1 MHLDQGEKSPVAA
14 EEKTNPSLSELD
26 DPPAILK
33 AIEDDLVKARSLRN
47 TLRIIR
53 NEFRRNQADP
63 DSTSVK
69 RGQIQDG
76 GGDQVAK
83 GAPSTPSTRR
93 KSKRTL
99 QPKSSIFFTPNGHK
113 PRRRPKTTTRIRDV
127 PGFFEHAKSQHQR
140 LAMIE
145 ASTRTNLKAIQQQ
158 IEQSRV
164 KVLELYAKANS
175 RIGVLRKYQ
184 RQLSSFAEDLSRLGR
199 LKTTQA
205 DEILAALTLFDSQRK
220 QLMDEMIEPQ
230 WTRPHCFYMFAIEHF
245 RGNKQAHLLE
255 LAEAMPGNLAITA
268 VANRSVQQH
277 RETFEKYE
285 ELTADRSLLE
295 EKLCVVTKR
304 REICRA
310 HLKDYKKMLI
320 VMKNK
325 MSRAER
331 EKIRQAEKKMS
342 VGQPLI
348 VQAPRRS
355 SRSLPRSMSSRRK
368 PEDFRRGLLRA
379 AGVVDQPKKDVQT
392 AWQNTNVKEYVLQV
406 ERFLNEAPSDDF
418 VHSTTL
424 RRLDLNATTRRLFA
438 MPMPSTNPATGSPC
452 GSPCASPK
460 ACSPSL
466 SPMITNNTDDN
477 KSPSLE
483 PSNLLPSPIPIQSG
497 SLPSCL
503 TPPALILSPA
513 RGYEVDASP
522 SSKSE
527 EAYNQNKT
535 QEKNSFQFN
544 TPLYNRD
551 WSVLADILK
560 NISNAHKDH
569 KACFAQLNKIME
581 KSKAFQ
587 TAVAKLE
594 SDWRSTEKLDPL
606 VSSPTTGSVSQFFR
620 STSLNSEKVFEE
632 PKELAPKAVESVDDE
647 EVTLIAQPD
656 DDPVI
661 V

>member
-1 MHLDQGEKSPVAA
+1 MHLDQAT
-14 EEKTNPSLSELD
+14 EEKTSPTQSELE
-26 DPPAILK
+26 DPLAILK
-33 AIEDDLVKARSLRN
+33 AIEDDLEKARSLRT
-47 TLRIIR
+47 TLRNIR
-53 NEFRRNQADP
+53 NEVR
-63 DSTSVK
+63 
-69 RGQIQDG
+69 RGQLSEADATPVMRGKIQEG
-76 GGDQVAK
+76 GAEQHPK
-83 GAPSTPSTRR
+83 GVSSTPSSSRR
-93 KSKRTL
+93 KRSQQSKRIL
-99 QPKSSIFFTPNGHK
+99 QPKSSIFFSPNGHK
-113 PRRRPKTTTRIRDV
+113 PRRRPKSTTRIRDI
-127 PGFFEHAKSQHQR
+127 PGFFEHAKSQNER
-140 LAMIE
+140 LARIE
-145 ASTRTNLKAIQQQ
+145 ASTKTNLRAIQQQ

-164 KVLELYAKANS
+164 KVLELYEKANS

-184 RQLSSFAEDLSRLGR
+184 RKLSSFAEDLSRLGR

-205 DEILAALTLFDSQRK
+205 DEILTTLTLFDSQHK
-220 QLMDEMIEPQ
+220 QLMDEMVDPQ

-268 VANRSVQQH
+268 VANRSVQH
-277 RETFEKYE
+277 HKETFQKYE
-285 ELTADRSLLE
+285 ELTADRTLLE
-295 EKLCVVTKR
+295 EKLGVVTKR

-331 EKIRQAEKKMS
+331 EKIRKAEKKMS

-379 AGVVDQPKKDVQT
+379 TGVVDQPKKDVQT
-392 AWQNTNVKEYVLQV
+392 TWQNRNVKEYVQQV
-406 ERFLNEAPSDDF
+406 DRFLNETPSDDF
-418 VHSTTL
+418 VHSTKL
-424 RRLDLNATTRRLFA
+424 LRLDLNATTRRLFA

-452 GSPCASPK
+452 ASPK

-466 SPMITNNTDDN
+466 SPKIPNNPDEN

-483 PSNLLPSPIPIQSG
+483 PSNLLPSPIPIQ
-497 SLPSCL
+497 PSSVPRCL
-503 TPPALILSPA
+503 TPPALYLSPA
-513 RGYEVDASP
+513 RGYDIDASP

-569 KACFAQLNKIME
+569 KACFAQWKKITE
-581 KSKAFQ
+581 TSKLFQ
-587 TAVAKLE
+587 SAIAKLE

-606 VSSPTTGSVSQFFR
+606 VSPTTGSVSHFFR
-620 STSLNSEKVFEE
+620 STSLLNSEKVEDQKE
-632 PKELAPKAVESVDDE
+632 PSPKEVENIDDDD
-647 EVTLIAQPD
+647 EVTLVAVPD
-656 DDPVI
+656 DDDQVI
-661 V
+661 VVL

>member
-1 MHLDQGEKSPVAA
+1 L
-14 EEKTNPSLSELD
+14 KTID
-26 DPPAILK
+26 
-33 AIEDDLVKARSLRN
+33 DDLVKARSLRK
-47 TLRIIR
+47 TLQIIR

-63 DSTSVK
+63 DATSVK
-69 RGQIQDG
+69 RGQIQEG
-76 GGDQVAK
+76 GGDQNAK
-83 GAPSTPSTRR
+83 GIASTPSSRR

-113 PRRRPKTTTRIRDV
+113 PRRRPKSTTRIRDV

-277 RETFEKYE
+277 RETFERYE

-295 EKLCVVTKR
+295 EKLGVVTKR

-325 MSRAER
+325 MSSAER
-331 EKIRQAEKKMS
+331 DKIRKAEKKMS

-348 VQAPRRS
+348 VQAPRRTP
-355 SRSLPRSMSSRRK
+355 RTLPRGMSSRRK
-368 PEDFRRGLLRA
+368 PDDFRRSLLRA
-379 AGVVDQPKKDVQT
+379 AGVVDQPKK
-392 AWQNTNVKEYVLQV
+392 
-406 ERFLNEAPSDDF
+406 
-418 VHSTTL
+418 
-424 RRLDLNATTRRLFA
+424 RR
-438 MPMPSTNPATGSPC
+438 
-452 GSPCASPK
+452 
-460 ACSPSL
+460 
-466 SPMITNNTDDN
+466 TNN
-477 KSPSLE
+477 
-483 PSNLLPSPIPIQSG
+483 
-497 SLPSCL
+497 
-503 TPPALILSPA
+503 
-513 RGYEVDASP
+513 
-522 SSKSE
+522 
-527 EAYNQNKT
+527 
-535 QEKNSFQFN
+535 
-544 TPLYNRD
+544 
-551 WSVLADILK
+551 LAK
-560 NISNAHKDH
+560 QKRQGVR
-569 KACFAQLNKIME
+569 FA
-581 KSKAFQ
+581 
-587 TAVAKLE
+587 
-594 SDWRSTEKLDPL
+594 
-606 VSSPTTGSVSQFFR
+606 G
-620 STSLNSEKVFEE
+620 
-632 PKELAPKAVESVDDE
+632 
-647 EVTLIAQPD
+647 
-656 DDPVI
+656 
-661 V
+661 

>member
-1 MHLDQGEKSPVAA
+1 MHQDEGEKPQVA
-14 EEKTNPSLSELD
+14 EQKTNSLISELE

-33 AIEDDLVKARSLRN
+33 AIDDDLAKARSLRVK
-47 TLRIIR
+47 LREIR
-53 NEFRRNQADP
+53 SEVKRNQLEADA
-63 DSTSVK
+63 SSVT
-69 RGQIQDG
+69 RGQTQQSG
-76 GGDQVAK
+76 GNVNAK
-83 GAPSTPSTRR
+83 GVGSTPSRR
-93 KSKRTL
+93 KTKRTL

-113 PRRRPKTTTRIRDV
+113 PRRRPKSTPKIRDI

-140 LAMIE
+140 LVRVE
-145 ASTRTNLKAIQQQ
+145 ASTGIKLKAIKQQ
-158 IEQSRV
+158 IYQSRV
-164 KVLELYAKANS
+164 KVLELYEKANS

-205 DEILAALTLFDSQRK
+205 DEILSSLTLFDNQRK
-220 QLMDEMIEPQ
+220 QLMDEMVDPQ

-277 RETFEKYE
+277 KEKFQKYE

-295 EKLCVVTKR
+295 EKLGVVTKR

-325 MSRAER
+325 MSSAER
-331 EKIRQAEKKMS
+331 DKIRKAEKKMS

-348 VQAPRRS
+348 VQAPRRTP
-355 SRSLPRSMSSRRK
+355 RTLPRGMSSRRK
-368 PEDFRRGLLRA
+368 PDDFRRSLLRA

-392 AWQNTNVKEYVLQV
+392 TWQNRNVKEYVLQV
-406 ERFLNEAPSDDF
+406 DRFLTEAPSDDF

-438 MPMPSTNPATGSPC
+438 MPIPPPNPATGSPC
-452 GSPCASPK
+452 TSPK
-460 ACSPSL
+460 ACSPSN
-466 SPMITNNTDDN
+466 SPRITIIPDDN

-483 PSNLLPSPIPIQSG
+483 PSNLLPSPIPLQST
-497 SLPSCL
+497 SVPPCL
-503 TPPALILSPA
+503 TPPALLLSPS
-513 RGYEVDASP
+513 RGYEVDPSP
-522 SSKSE
+522 SPVGFE
-527 EAYNQNKT
+527 GYNQNKT
-535 QEKNSFQFN
+535 QERNAFQFN

-560 NISNAHKDH
+560 NISNANKDH
-569 KACFAQLNKIME
+569 VACKAQLNKIRE
-581 KSKAFQ
+581 KSKQFQ
-587 TAVAKLE
+587 VAVEKLE
-594 SDWRSTEKLDPL
+594 IDWRTTVKADPL
-606 VSSPTTGSVSQFFR
+606 VTPATSSVSQFFN
-620 STSLNSEKVFEE
+620 SASLVNTEKLSEEQEDSLSKS
-632 PKELAPKAVESVDDE
+632 VESIDVD
-647 EVTLIAQPD
+647 EVTLIARPD
-656 DDPVI
+656 DEPVI
-661 V
+661 I